1 MADVATSQTIFDGD
15 REAVMNFAKGG
26 STDGIA
32 QRGKTK
38 RVTMKNGGSC

>member
-1 MADVATSQTIFDGD
+1 MADAVTSQTIFDG
-15 REAVMNFAKGG
+15 EAVMNFAKGG
-26 STDGIA
+26 SIDGIA